1 MLKNFWYACEFSS
14 AIVHKPKSIKML
26 GQNFVL
32 YRDRQEQI
40 VALKDQCP
48 HRGAAL
54 SLGWVEDNCIRCPYH
69 GWKFRSDGQCTD
81 IPANG
86 PAGSLP
92 PKAQVATYPVQ
103 EKYGFIWIFYGD
115 LPEARRPP
123 IPPLPEYD
131 DPSFHSISVSVKF
144 NAHYTRVIE
153 NALCPAHMA
162 TVHANSFGAG
172 FAEDPRVAPYQVES
186 RPWGLSAKLQYANY
200 TKPKGIFKLFFRPS
214 RTTLNA
220 RTTFYMP
227 NITIVESDFVR
238 GKMVNYAIHLPVD
251 DTTTISKRMQF
262 RNVFI
267 QRWMQRW
274 IDPLFVKFHYK
285 VCEEDRA
292 VSESQYPPVIPDSF
306 SEEVHTPADALPL
319 AYRKLR
325 QQCIALGWGT
335 KPSSQP
341 AQITD
346 RLNDQLEVAVTDQ
359 LVVDAKAG
367 SSI

>member
-1 MLKNFWYACEFSS
+1 MLRNFWYACEFSS
-14 AIVHKPKSIKML
+14 AITSKPQSIKML

-32 YRDRQEQI
+32 YRDLRGQV

-54 SLGWVEDNCIRCPYH
+54 SLGWVDNNCIRCPYH
-69 GWKFRSDGQCTD
+69 GWKFQPDGQCVD

-86 PAGSLP
+86 PNGSTP
-92 PKAQVATYPVQ
+92 RNAQVSAYPVQ

-115 LPEARRPP
+115 LPEAQRPP

-131 DPSFHSISVSVKF
+131 DPTFHPIFVAIKF
-144 NAHYTRVIE
+144 KAHYTRVIE

-172 FAEDPRVAPYQVES
+172 FADDPRVAPYQVEA
-186 RPWGLSAKLQYANY
+186 RPWGITAKLQYANY
-200 TKPKGIFKLFFRPS
+200 TKPKGIFKFFFRPS
-214 RTTLNA
+214 RTTLNS
-220 RTTFYMP
+220 RTTFYLP

-251 DTTTISKRMQF
+251 HTTTISKRIQF
-262 RNVFI
+262 RNVFT
-267 QRWMQRW
+267 QRWLDW
-274 IDPLFVKFHYK
+274 LFEKFHYK

-325 QQCIALGWGT
+325 QQCIKMEWGT
-335 KPSSQP
+335 DSSFQSV
-341 AQITD
+341 QVTD
-346 RLNDQLEVAVTDQ
+346 RLNGQFDLEVTDH
-359 LVVDAKAG
+359 LTVNAKV
-367 SSI
+367 SST